1 MPLFLSQDDLRPLFT
16 SPTFYPQLF
25 QVIRDALLRQQD
37 DRPGV
42 VSWLAFPTAME
53 QQQINL
59 HLLTT
64 PVEGTSVRIFP
75 HRVGAQARDSMFT
88 LLFNDQDGSLLA
100 LISLDDLGPLR
111 TAAPVACAA
120 EYLAPRQ
127 ADTLALLGSGLQARY
142 HLLGLR
148 HALPELKQVRVY
160 SPTVEHRQHF
170 AMQMQTEIGGTV
182 VAVDSAQQALEGADV
197 IAVTAAS
204 QQPIFASSDVRPGAL
219 VTSIAS
225 RAVPPDL
232 AARARVMVPAL
243 VGPRH
248 HPSGWNPFPFQLNGG
263 RDPSTVSVTLVDLL
277 HNRGAARQR
286 EEEIV
291 LYLQSGSF
299 AWDGA
304 MVRWLYDWAMKQH
317 VGTTFAI
324 STQERMG

>member
-1 MPLFLSQDDLRPLFT
+1 MPLLLGQDDLRPLFA
-16 SPTFYPQLF
+16 SATFYPQLF
-25 QVIRDALLRQQD
+25 QVIRDALLRQPD

-42 VSWLAFPTAME
+42 VSWLAFPTAE
-53 QQQINL
+53 EHQQINL

-64 PVEGTSVRIFP
+64 PVEGTSLRIFP

-127 ADTLALLGSGLQARY
+127 ARTLALLGSGLQARY

-148 HALPELKQVRVY
+148 HALPMLEQVRVY
-160 SPTVEHRQHF
+160 SPTVEHRRHF
-170 AMQMQTEIGGTV
+170 ATQMQAEIGVAV
-182 VAVDSAQQALEGADV
+182 VPVDSARQAIEGAEV
-197 IAVTAAS
+197 VAVTAAS

-232 AARARVMVPAL
+232 SARARVVVPAL
-243 VGPRH
+243 VGPLH
-248 HPSGWNPFPFQLNGG
+248 HPSGWDPFPFKLNGG
-263 RDPSTVSVTLVDLL
+263 RDPSTVSTTLVDVL
-277 HNRGAARQR
+277 RGQAVARQQ
-286 EEEIV
+286 EEETV

-304 MVRWLYDWAMKQH
+304 MVRWLYDWAVEQRA
-317 VGTTFAI
+317 GTPF
-324 STQERMG
+324 SLSSQQNLL